1 MAMQIKTM
9 TRVTVKVMQRTR
21 MTKAAMTI
29 PIAMAPTLTR
39 LLVVLEMPPP
49 SDSVAAC
56 RYKYHTVP
64 TGSGLHSNA

>member
-1 MAMQIKTM
+1 M

-21 MTKAAMTI
+21 MTKAAMAI

-39 LLVVLEMPPP
+39 LLVVLEMLPP

-56 RYKYHTVP
+56 R
-64 TGSGLHSNA
+64 